1 MNILYPVTPT
11 ASVEA
16 DQDKVKEV
24 CVMADEIKPVGIV
37 GAVVSETATVVTVN
51 AFETA
56 LLLMAASYAETV
68 NEYKV
73 EAVKPVTL

>member
-1 MNILYPVTPT
+1 
-11 ASVEA
+11 
-16 DQDKVKEV
+16 
-24 CVMADEIKPVGIV
+24 MADEIKPVGIV